1 MRTFIIIVFIIS
13 SLKLNA
19 QSIVNGGS
27 GQGLVSLVPDN
38 GFEFKSGFK
47 NINPETN
54 LGFWRLRILPERL
67 STGLQEVKVA
77 FEFSI
82 DKPVK
87 IRGDNSSGGE
97 MLYNPSDF
105 QVVLSGSMNFIIEG
119 QYTDPITEK
128 QYTFNNKKYVS
139 QLGNSTINGGLFTY
153 GPEIVTAIGKLK
165 ITQEADPLAAFLSK
179 FKVQVT
185 SIKAVSR
192 NLRGFKDLDNKIGK
206 LLETGKRE
214 AENKAQADS
223 YLRQGHVQY
232 GIADYKGAKE
242 LYQKAYLLNKDP
254 KTLALVEDADKA
266 ILNKA
271 EQERLQKET
280 TEKQAKENN
289 VSQASPNTSLTQTTT
304 KSNNNTASTSSS
316 NQSNKNTASK
326 NTSNSNTTSN
336 SNRKEETTKTY
347 EQMLYERE
355 VYQRQQKEKLQQATN
370 PGGYYMEKS
379 GVNAYFDAQNERI
392 KKEYAEKEAR
402 EEREWLARKR
412 REEAEERRLQQEYEE
427 RRRKEEIFSNKIKS
441 LNAFLKE
448 HGYYSGATLPNSSL
462 NVNSDKLYYF
472 AYYTDHGSHT
482 RIEDAKLQITNVF
495 AIGRYAY
502 GSWPLQDAIK
512 SEINKLVNP
521 YCIYRGYYTSEQAAA
536 AERNAFITKFK
547 AEGVTVTEKYYEG
560 KNTNVASRNTDV
572 KVDYWGNPVKKTG
585 NPSPEKKQSTPAKK
599 QKLDYWGN
607 PVKN

>member
-47 NINPETN
+47 NINPEAN

-82 DKPVK
+82 DKPIK
-87 IRGDNSSGGE
+87 IRGYNSSGGE
-97 MLYNPSDF
+97 ILYNPSDF
-105 QVVLSGSMNFIIEG
+105 QVVLSGSMDFIIEG
-119 QYTDPITEK
+119 QYIDPITGK
-128 QYTFNNKKYVS
+128 QYTFKNKKYIS

-153 GPEIVTAIGKLK
+153 GSEIVTAIGKLK

-185 SIKAVSR
+185 SIQAVSR
-192 NLRGFKDLDNKIGK
+192 NFRGFKDLDNKIGK

-242 LYQKAYLLNKDP
+242 LYQKAYALNKDP

-280 TEKQAKENN
+280 AEKQNTQNN
-289 VSQASPNTSLTQTTT
+289 VSQTSPKASVTQTTT
-304 KSNNNTASTSSS
+304 KSNNTASTSS
-316 NQSNKNTASK
+316 SNKNTASK
-326 NTSNSNTTSN
+326 NTSSSNNTSN
-336 SNRKEETTKTY
+336 SNRNQESTKTY

-402 EEREWLARKR
+402 EEREWQARKR
-412 REEAEERRLQQEYEE
+412 REEAEERRLQKENEE
-427 RRRKEEIFSNKIKS
+427 RRRKEEVFNNKMKS
-441 LNAFLKE
+441 LNVFLKE
-448 HGYYSGATLPNSSL
+448 HGHYSGASLPNSST
-462 NVNSDKLYYF
+462 NVTSDKLYYF

-495 AIGRYAY
+495 VIGRYPD

-512 SEINKLVNP
+512 SEINKLVNS
-521 YCIYRGYYTSEQAAA
+521 YCIYRGYYTSEQEAI

-547 AEGVTVTEKYYEG
+547 TEGVPISEKYYAG
-560 KNTNVASRNTDV
+560 KNTDVNSQNTDT
-572 KVDYWGNPVKKTG
+572 KVDYWGNPVKKTT
-585 NPSPEKKQSTPAKK
+585 SPTPVKKQSTPAKK

-607 PVKN
+607 PVKNK